1 MAIDERFYR
10 FDREFDVMRFVI
22 RMIEKRNPIYDKD
35 NPLKRQ
41 QLLDR
46 QQRIVREEVDRIKD
60 FRFFDDGDLFI
71 SSKVINDKVKARG
84 EEYRVVLAVPA
95 KRKFAKKLQDLG
107 VTVTYRDFQ
116 GDDVIYWSVKDAHA
130 AMHPEKDEPDTRNQ
144 D

>member
-10 FDREFDVMRFVI
+10 FDRDFDVMRFVI
-22 RMIEKRNPIYDKD
+22 RMIEKRNPIYEKND
-35 NPLKRQ
+35 LVKRQ

-46 QQRIVREEVDRIKD
+46 QERIVREEIDLIKD
-60 FRFFDDGDLFI
+60 YRFFDDGDLFI

-107 VTVTYRDFQ
+107 VKVTYRDFQ

-130 AMHPEKDEPDTRNQ
+130 AMHPVVDDSKGV
-144 D
+144 